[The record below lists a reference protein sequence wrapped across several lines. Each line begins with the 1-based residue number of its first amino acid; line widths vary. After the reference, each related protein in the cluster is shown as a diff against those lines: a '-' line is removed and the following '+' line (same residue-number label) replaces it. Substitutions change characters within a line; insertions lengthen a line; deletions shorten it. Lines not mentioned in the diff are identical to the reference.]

1 MLLIRPRDMRST
13 INCNVDHR
21 VLVQCIC
28 LVLLADAQSQ
38 SPVFFN
44 ISGAKCMFMVRP
56 RDMRSKTYSN
66 VGSRVLVQCI
76 HLAYLT
82 DAHCQSPV

>member
-1 MLLIRPRDMRST
+1 MYMSRLVDGCSIT
-13 INCNVDHR
+13 I
-21 VLVQCIC
+21 
-28 LVLLADAQSQ
+28 
-38 SPVFFN
+38 PGFFI